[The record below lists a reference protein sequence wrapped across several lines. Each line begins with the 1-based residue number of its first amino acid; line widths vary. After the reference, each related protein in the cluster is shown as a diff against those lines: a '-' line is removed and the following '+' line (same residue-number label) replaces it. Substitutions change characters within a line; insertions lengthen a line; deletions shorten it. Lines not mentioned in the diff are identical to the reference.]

1 MSDFPEGVAL
11 IIGGSG
17 GIGSAIARGLAA
29 EGATVAITYRHR
41 KDAAEEVATE
51 IRSAGGTCS
60 VHQTE
65 LGNLDSVQTC
75 LAGLAAE
82 HGQIHTIAHAAGT
95 HIDQPYI
102 SQVTPD
108 QWRNTMD
115 WDVNGFF
122 HVVHA
127 GLPHL
132 RKSHG
137 SIVFVSSAGLKRHPP
152 GDVLS
157 VAPKAAIEALLR
169 GIAREEGRYGVRANA
184 VAVGVVD
191 AGMFPRLVERG
202 ELSQEWIDAAMRNT
216 PLRRF
221 GTPGE
226 IADAAVFLALR
237 RRNIAIR
244 WRRGSSPSSQTQTG
258 GTPGSAAGQREASV
272 PGARSR

>member
-1 MSDFPEGVAL
+1 LPDFPEGVAL
-11 IIGGSG
+11 VVGGSG

-29 EGATVAITYRHR
+29 QGVELAITYRHN
-41 KDAAEEVATE
+41 KGVAETVADE
-51 IRSAGGTCS
+51 IRRGGGTCS
-60 VHQTE
+60 VHQVE
-65 LGNLDSVQTC
+65 LGALDSVESC
-75 LAGLAAE
+75 VDELVAE

-95 HIDQPYI
+95 HIDQPYV

-127 GLPHL
+127 GLTHL
-132 RKSHG
+132 RRSRG
-137 SIVFVSSAGLKRHPP
+137 SIVFVSSAGLKRVPP

-157 VAPKAAIEALLR
+157 VAPKGAIEALLR
-169 GIAREEGRYGVRANA
+169 AIAREEGRYGVRANS

-202 ELSQEWIDAAMRNT
+202 ELSQEWIDGAMRNT

-221 GTPGE
+221 GTPSE
-226 IADAAVFLALR
+226 IADAAVFLA
-237 RRNIAIR
+237 
-244 WRRGSSPSSQTQTG
+244 SSRARYITGQTLFVDG
-258 GTPGSAAGQREASV
+258 GYSL
-272 PGARSR
+272 

>member
-1 MSDFPEGVAL
+1 MSDFPAGVAL
-11 IIGGSG
+11 VVGGSG
-17 GIGSAIARGLAA
+17 GIGSAIARGLGA
-29 EGATVAITYRHR
+29 EGVTVAITYRHN
-41 KDAAEEVATE
+41 KGAAEEVATE
-51 IRSAGGTCS
+51 IRNGGGTCS
-60 VHQTE
+60 VHQVE
-65 LGNLDSVQTC
+65 LGDQGSVVACLD
-75 LAGLAAE
+75 GLVAE

-102 SQVTPD
+102 SQVTPE

-132 RKSHG
+132 RKSRG
-137 SIVFVSSAGLKRHPP
+137 SIVFVSSAGLKRFPP

-157 VAPKAAIEALLR
+157 VAPKAAIEALVH
-169 GIAREEGRYGVRANA
+169 GIAREEGRHGVRANS

-221 GTPGE
+221 GTPRE
-226 IADAAVFLALR
+226 IADAAVFLASAR
-237 RRNIAIR
+237 ARYIT
-244 WRRGSSPSSQTQTG
+244 GQTLFVDG
-258 GTPGSAAGQREASV
+258 GYTL
-272 PGARSR
+272 